1 MMNANVMLQ
10 SQIETQQLLDDVE
23 YALRSIKTCGSTHSC
38 VGVHAGQLHRGAAA
52 AAKVLGCETATVLY
66 SQGGHGTV
74 DKLREAKGI
83 LRETLAETKAIVK
96 GFGKRSQLRLAL
108 AGEECGQQLAVAA

>member
-1 MMNANVMLQ
+1 MNANVMMQ

-38 VGVHAGQLHRGAAA
+38 GGVHAGQLHRGAAA
-52 AAKVLGCETATVLY
+52 AAKVLDCEAATVLY
-66 SQGGHGTV
+66 AQGGHGTAA
-74 DKLREAKGI
+74 KLREAKGI

-108 AGEECGQQLAVAA
+108 AGEECEQLAVAA